1 MSIGQALEAL
11 FVANPDFEALEK
23 SRDIFCPFEA
33 IGMVRQEIRHGHFLA
48 YCLDPQ
54 RPHGFGAEC
63 LRALMR
69 AASYARR
76 ELPEGNVA
84 GHITPLDVHLMDFEK
99 AQIRR
104 EWRRIDLL
112 AVVNGEKLI
121 VAIEL
126 KIDASEHNGQLSR
139 YRKLVEEQWPPDHGW
154 RHLFLYLTKSGGD
167 ASEDDGE
174 GWIPLHL
181 QAVAEELGTVVQR
194 QHGTPEARILLQS
207 YLSMLR
213 RHHLKDDNLE
223 ALATK
228 LWTQHKE
235 ALEFLMERRPDG
247 DDGIFTQIY
256 DNREE
261 VAARMSE
268 ACGLDVLPE
277 DSSRGI
283 IRFGVGNWDDLP
295 DFLSAHDYTASNR
308 LILLELERS
317 SNKQH
322 LRVRFVLGR
331 ADQDIRMRYFQALVN
346 SGQPTTKRKEITVVW
361 TRLGTQSISLGEDDD
376 GDDTS
381 LLYDRILRMLEGYA
395 RETIRGYDKAFDA
408 LRR

>member
-1 MSIGQALEAL
+1 MDIGQALEAL
-11 FVANPDFEALEK
+11 FVANPDFEEIEK

-76 ELPEGNVA
+76 YLPLGDVA

-104 EWRRIDLL
+104 EWRKIDLL
-112 AVVNGEKLI
+112 AVVNQEKLV

-126 KIDASEHNGQLSR
+126 KIDASEHSGQLGR
-139 YRKLVEEQWPPDHGW
+139 YRKLVEEQWPVDRGW

-167 ASEDDGE
+167 ASDDDGE
-174 GWIPLHL
+174 GWILLHL
-181 QAVAEELGTVVQR
+181 QAVAVELESVVER
-194 QHGTPEARILLQS
+194 QHGAPDARILLQS

-223 ALATK
+223 ALANK
-228 LWTQHKE
+228 LWSQHRE

-247 DDGIFTQIY
+247 DDGVFTQIY
-256 DNREE
+256 DNRDE
-261 VAARMSE
+261 AAERMSK
-268 ACGLDVLPE
+268 ACGLDVIPE
-277 DSSRGI
+277 DSSRSI
-283 IRFGVGNWDDLP
+283 IRFAIKNWDGLP
-295 DFLSAHDYTASNR
+295 DFLTAQDYTASKR
-308 LILLELERS
+308 LILLELQRS
-317 SNKQH
+317 GDKQQ

-331 ADQDIRMRYFQALVN
+331 GDQDIRMRYFQTLADA
-346 SGQPTTKRKEITVVW
+346 GQPTTKRNTVTTSW
-361 TRLGTQSISLGEDDD
+361 TRLGTRSIGIGEDED

-381 LLYDRILRMLEGYA
+381 ASFDRVLQMLDSYA
-395 RETIRGYDKAFDA
+395 RDIIHGYDKAFDV
-408 LRR
+408 LR